1 MKREHAKKQKR
12 EKKQT
17 PEYTFLLYCVCV
29 IVLPVKDLMMWVNQS
44 VTNWGGKGGKVL
56 LVTEVVFFQ

>member
-1 MKREHAKKQKR
+1 MLKNKKEKK
-12 EKKQT
+12 KKQT

-44 VTNWGGKGGKVL
+44 VTNWGGGKVL